1 MPQESNQ
8 LSPTKKTAAKVLHA
22 ALRVLKENG
31 GSLPAREV
39 MQEIERRVDLTDWE
53 RTRYEKTG
61 YVRWQSILHFYTI
74 GCVKSGWLQKKRG
87 TWHIT
92 AEGEKAIELDPN
104 ELIIKVDEG
113 YWKWKREQPVDQ
125 VSSQSEEDLATSTDV
140 DDEEQEQTALHKVAL
155 EQVQDVA
162 SEGLRKH
169 VEQMNAYEFQELV
182 GALLRGMGYHTPFI
196 APKGKDGGI
205 DIIAFQDPLG
215 TKTPRVKVQ
224 VKHHM
229 SSKVSVDVVRALLG
243 VLSKD
248 GDIGLIVNSGGF
260 TNDARFFVRT
270 THTHIM
276 LMDLD
281 ELFELWIDNYDKL
294 DEEDKRLMPL
304 QPVYFLAVG
313 D

>member
-1 MPQESNQ
+1 MNNQ
-8 LSPTKKTAAKVLHA
+8 LNGLSPSGQTAAKVLHA
-22 ALRVLKENG
+22 ALTILKEND
-31 GSLPAREV
+31 GSMPGREV
-39 MQEIERRVDLTDWE
+39 MQQIERRVELSGWE
-53 RTRYEKTG
+53 KTRYEKTG
-61 YVRWQSILHFYTI
+61 YIRWQTILSFYTI
-74 GCVKSGWLQKKRG
+74 GCVKMGLLQRKRG

-92 AEGEKAIELDPN
+92 EEGEKAVEMSPED
-104 ELIIKVDEG
+104 LIVVVKEG
-113 YWKWKREQPVDQ
+113 YRKWKREQPA
-125 VSSQSEEDLATSTDV
+125 EETTSGDGVPAV
-140 DDEEQEQTALHKVAL
+140 DDGGVDGEEEIALHNVAL
-155 EQVQDVA
+155 EQVEELAAD
-162 SEGLRKH
+162 GLRKH
-169 VEQMNAYEFQELV
+169 VEQMNPYEFQELV

-229 SSKVSVDVVRALLG
+229 SSKVSVDVVRSLLG

-281 ELFELWIDNYDKL
+281 EFFELWIDNYDKL

-304 QPVYFLAVG
+304 QPVYFLAAG